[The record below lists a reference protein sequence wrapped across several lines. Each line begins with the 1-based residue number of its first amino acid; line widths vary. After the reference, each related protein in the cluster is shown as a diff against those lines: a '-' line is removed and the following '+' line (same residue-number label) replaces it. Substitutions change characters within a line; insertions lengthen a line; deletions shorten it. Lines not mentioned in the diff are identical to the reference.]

1 MSNDVIMICVQNA
14 IYLQI
19 FECLMY
25 RVDRSGH
32 GTHSSSI
39 GLGFETQERVVGGA
53 VMCREFPAHTQD
65 VEKRFD
71 SDRIK

>member
-1 MSNDVIMICVQNA
+1 MG
-14 IYLQI
+14 L
-19 FECLMY
+19 
-25 RVDRSGH
+25 
-32 GTHSSSI
+32 HSSSI

-71 SDRIK
+71 SEINLCMKM